1 MPKRILFSRLFFKK
15 IKQTLIFIVFA
26 LCLYSCGNN
35 NEEKPY
41 TFNPEEETRISDSI
55 LAKRKIT
62 EMNIVDKNKKRIL
75 RNDSIRTMNNRKNP
89 LLKRKRIAE
98 DSMFRINYPNAALLK
113 DYLKKKRLKDF
124 IKEENWNKII
134 KGIKKNDRVYLII
147 KDRDVDAEVFF
158 GGGNLII
165 YNCKSHVDFFEKKDL
180 LCFTGINNFVKW
192 EINPK

>member
-35 NEEKPY
+35 NEEKSY

-113 DYLKKKRLKDF
+113 DYLKTKRLKDF
-124 IKEENWNKII
+124 IEEENWNKII
-134 KGIKKNDRVYLII
+134 KGIKKNDPVYSMI
-147 KDRDVDAEVFF
+147 KDRDVKAVV
-158 GGGNLII
+158 GNKMLII
-165 YNCKSHVDFFEKKDL
+165 YNSNKPNIFFEKGDIR
-180 LCFTGINNFVKW
+180 FIAEINNFV
-192 EINPK
+192 NGR